1 MVALSHQNL
10 PGYSIATG
18 DPALSITL
26 QIYPNHA
33 ALCLDESDYVMERD
47 KVCAYNPHWS
57 ADACQVQCRQQTFI
71 LTHLRRYYVKSMS
84 KLRNP
89 EP

>member
-1 MVALSHQNL
+1 M
-10 PGYSIATG
+10 G
-18 DPALSITL
+18 DPVLSISL

-57 ADACQVQCRQQTFI
+57 ADACQVQC
-71 LTHLRRYYVKSMS
+71 
-84 KLRNP
+84 
-89 EP
+89 

>member
-1 MVALSHQNL
+1 MFWTLVY
-10 PGYSIATG
+10 YS

-57 ADACQVQCRQQTFI
+57 ADACQVQCRQQKFI
-71 LTHLRRYYVKSMS
+71 LTHIRPIVTILYVCSY
-84 KLRNP
+84 N
-89 EP
+89 E